1 MRLMNTLDRF
11 FADLGHA
18 LPRNVLVEAALE
30 FGPFAGEEMLTV
42 FFLDG
47 EGDPAYAQ
55 FASDD
60 GWYVFGPD
68 SQTHVAI
75 PLHVMTLLCGLEHE
89 VTRLW
94 DLKALGYSEN

>member
-1 MRLMNTLDRF
+1 MGTLDRF

-18 LPRNVLVEAALE
+18 LPKNVLVEAALE

-47 EGDPAYAQ
+47 ECDPAYAQ
-55 FASDD
+55 FTPDD

-75 PLHVMTLLCGLEHE
+75 PLRVMTLLCELEHE
-89 VTRLW
+89 AKRLW
-94 DLKALGYSEN
+94 DLRALDYSEN